1 MVNAELLE
9 EELKLE
15 LEILG
20 DILDVI
26 AEEYD
31 SDIVRNVTYVFIC
44 DVKRTVTLPISTEEK
59 ISKIEELYKEYQEK
73 IAWYTLN

>member
-1 MVNAELLE
+1 MINAELLE

-31 SDIVRNVTYVFIC
+31 SDIIRNVTYVFIC
-44 DVKRTVTLPISTEEK
+44 DVKCTLTLPISTQEK
-59 ISKIEELYKEYQEK
+59 ISKIEDLYREYQEK

>member
-1 MVNAELLE
+1 MINAELLE

-44 DVKRTVTLPISTEEK
+44 DVKCTLTLSIPTQEK
-59 ISKIEELYKEYQEK
+59 ISKIEDLYREYQEK